1 MTPIRTPHP
10 GEVKKLRLILEQA
23 ISRKATE
30 AVKKKIEKAESKMP
44 AWERRLLDGSPR
56 GVP

>member
-1 MTPIRTPHP
+1 MMKKLLS
-10 GEVKKLRLILEQA
+10 VKKLRLILEQA

-44 AWERRLLDGSPR
+44 AWERRLLDGEKPA
-56 GVP
+56 GAAD